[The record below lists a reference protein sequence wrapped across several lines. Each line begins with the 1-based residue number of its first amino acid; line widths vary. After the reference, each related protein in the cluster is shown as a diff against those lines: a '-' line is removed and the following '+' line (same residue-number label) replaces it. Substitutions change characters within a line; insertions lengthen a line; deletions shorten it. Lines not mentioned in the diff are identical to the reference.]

1 MGGGVL
7 LLAASFL
14 APVPLGNVAPAPATD
29 VIAVATLDEDRAL
42 LGSALAAALVVLVV
56 ASLAAWGAAGAT
68 GWASAGHPVAPAA
81 VLFACAG
88 PPGHGGRAYRAR

>member
-1 MGGGVL
+1 MVGGGVL
-7 LLAASFL
+7 RLAASFL

-56 ASLAAWGAAGAT
+56 ASLPAWEAVSAT
-68 GWASAGHPVAPAA
+68 GWV
-81 VLFACAG
+81 
-88 PPGHGGRAYRAR
+88 PGILWRLEPFCSPRCDAKHGGRTYGNR